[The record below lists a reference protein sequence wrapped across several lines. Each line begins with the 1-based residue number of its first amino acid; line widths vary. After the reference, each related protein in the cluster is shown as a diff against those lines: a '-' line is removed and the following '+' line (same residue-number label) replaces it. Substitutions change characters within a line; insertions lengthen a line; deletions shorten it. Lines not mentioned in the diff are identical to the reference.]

1 MKKMLAMILG
11 VAVLFGS
18 FGSAASADYL
28 PEYDQEIE
36 IELTYDVSKYLNLD
50 TAQLSFDFQE
60 RIIAE
65 YEAKTGTNFDHYY
78 IWITI
83 NGVRVLGIDPPVAMY

>member
-1 MKKMLAMILG
+1 MKKILAMILG

-18 FGSAASADYL
+18 FGNEADAAYL
-28 PEYDQEIE
+28 PEYDKEIE
-36 IELTYDVSKYLNLD
+36 IELSRDVSKYLNPY
-50 TAQLSFDFQE
+50 TAKLSFDIQE

-65 YEAKTGTNFDHYY
+65 YEARTGTTFDHYY

>member
-1 MKKMLAMILG
+1 MKKLLAIILG

-18 FGSAASADYL
+18 FGSAASAAYM
-28 PEYDQEIE
+28 PEKDQEIE
-36 IELTYDVSKYLNLD
+36 VELTPEISKYLNPF
-50 TAQLSFDFQE
+50 TGQLSFAIQE

-65 YEAKTGTNFDHYY
+65 YEAKTGTEFDHYY

-83 NGVRVLGIDPPVAMY
+83 NGVRVLAIDPPVAMY